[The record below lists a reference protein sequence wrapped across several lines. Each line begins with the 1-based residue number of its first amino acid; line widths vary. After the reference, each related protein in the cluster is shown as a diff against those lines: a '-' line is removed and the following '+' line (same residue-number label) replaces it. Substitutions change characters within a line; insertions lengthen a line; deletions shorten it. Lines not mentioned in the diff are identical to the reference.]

1 MLERFRKRCLVG
13 DERLEVIV
21 ENKDGR
27 KGKTLPRTGVW
38 IWNEGENG
46 DKMTSGDGQGRK

>member
-1 MLERFRKRCLVG
+1 MLERFRKGCLVE